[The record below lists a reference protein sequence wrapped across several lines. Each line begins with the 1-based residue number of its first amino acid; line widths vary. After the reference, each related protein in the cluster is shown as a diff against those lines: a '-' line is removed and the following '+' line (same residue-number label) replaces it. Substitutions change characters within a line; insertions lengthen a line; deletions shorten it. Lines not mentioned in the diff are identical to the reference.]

1 MKEYDRRLC
10 EICGEKLAL
19 VQCDNLLYLCKN
31 CAISAGYNYQVYNL
45 EDKKWETNAPERKPW
60 DTDENRAR
68 NALWI
73 ANHPPKD
80 DPIKTVLICIGMVIV
95 CVFLVIMLG

>member
-45 EDKKWETNAPERKPW
+45 EDKPRFPAPIEREPW
-60 DTDENRAR
+60 DTDENRVR
-68 NALWI
+68 NALWM
-73 ANHPPKD
+73 ANHPPKES
-80 DPIKTVLICIGMVIV
+80 PIATVLMCVGMVIV
-95 CVFLVIMLG
+95 CIFLVIMLG